1 MPRVSPDPFPPRRP
15 RHRPDLVDEDPRTTL
30 ARVIRGQEER
40 NSEHRTDL
48 AEARNAL
55 ARLQRLSLGGS
66 PEMARLTV
74 EVAPRLI
81 QDLLATTS
89 GPVRNCVISPG
100 VGAAL
105 DDDMVAF
112 GKQVISAGR
121 EQRGIY
127 DASVLDDPRA
137 LDEINAWAA
146 AGEVQRVS
154 PSVGS
159 EFAVYGDAAVVS
171 VETWGAPDSDYV
183 VLRDPM
189 LIAAF
194 STLFDLA
201 WEASYP
207 FPSARAASAGDDDGP
222 LLELLARGLKDEAIA
237 RYLGWSLRTVR
248 RRVARLMEHLGAR
261 TRFQLGAEAVRL
273 GRLPSAGPTAYP
285 GQLGPGSR
293 SR

>member
-1 MPRVSPDPFPPRRP
+1 
-15 RHRPDLVDEDPRTTL
+15 VDEDPRTTL
-30 ARVIRGQEER
+30 ARVIRSQEEL
-40 NSEHRTDL
+40 NGQHRSDL

-55 ARLQRLSLGGS
+55 ARLQGLSLGGS
-66 PEMARLTV
+66 PEVARLTV
-74 EVAPRLI
+74 EVAPSLI
-81 QDLLATTS
+81 QDLLATTA

-105 DDDMVAF
+105 DEEMVAF

-137 LDEINAWAA
+137 LDAISSWAA

-171 VETWGAPDSDYV
+171 VETWGVPDSDYV
-183 VLRDPM
+183 VIRDPL
-189 LIAAF
+189 LITAF

-248 RRVARLMEHLGAR
+248 RRVARLMAHLGAR
-261 TRFQLGAEAVRL
+261 TRFQFGAEAVRL
-273 GRLPSAGPTAYP
+273 GRLRSAGSTAYP